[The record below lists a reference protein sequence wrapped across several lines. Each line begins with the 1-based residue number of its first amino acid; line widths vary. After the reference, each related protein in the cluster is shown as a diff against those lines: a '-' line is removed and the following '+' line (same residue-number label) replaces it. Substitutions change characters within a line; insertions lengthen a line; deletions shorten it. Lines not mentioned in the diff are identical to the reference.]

1 MSHLADMII
10 TFAVNMKP
18 PKFEKSEQRWIRA
31 ETGHATLIDVN
42 GMLRIN
48 SESRPTSL

>member
-1 MSHLADMII
+1 MSHLADMIL
-10 TFAVNMKP
+10 KP
-18 PKFEKSEQRWIRA
+18 LQFEKSEQRRGGVIRA